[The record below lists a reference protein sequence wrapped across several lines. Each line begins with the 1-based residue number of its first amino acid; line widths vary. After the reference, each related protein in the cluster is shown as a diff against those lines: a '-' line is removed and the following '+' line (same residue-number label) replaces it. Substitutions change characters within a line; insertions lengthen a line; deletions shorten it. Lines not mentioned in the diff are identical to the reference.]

1 MDGTTLLM
9 EINNSKLFMEI
20 NAFKNT
26 EQSNDKNQEVITKF
40 EGLLYLFSFI

>member
-26 EQSNDKNQEVITKF
+26 EWSNDKNKEVITKF